1 MDLGAADVRRPGK
14 GGAMGHPGVAAPT
27 IRLLRGS
34 DIEFALVQT
43 ARERWDCTAATFALH
58 LGHDRDGC
66 FIAEVDGRPAGMV
79 TTTRYRQTG
88 WIGNLIVTP
97 ERRGLGIGSQLMAH
111 ALKHLE
117 RDGTATIRLEAD
129 PLGVNIYRRLGFE
142 DEFESP
148 RFRREPGVTTRPAS
162 VVWPGATDFDD
173 LKAFDEPHFGDDRRR
188 LLSLL
193 LEGALAAF
201 RMPEEGRPSG
211 YLIVQP
217 SANGARI
224 GPWVASN
231 TQAAGDLLENALAAF
246 GDRTVILAVP
256 GPNAACRELL
266 ASRGFIETPSSLRM
280 VRGPKAGPGKPEN
293 IYALATGAVG

>member
-1 MDLGAADVRRPGK
+1 MGRPGI
-14 GGAMGHPGVAAPT
+14 AAST
-27 IRLLRGS
+27 IRVFHGS
-34 DIEFALVQT
+34 DIEFASVQT
-43 ARERWDCTAATFALH
+43 AREGWDCTAATFALH

-66 FIAEVDGRPAGMV
+66 FIAEVGGRPAGMV

-97 ERRGLGIGSQLMAH
+97 ERRRLGIGSQLMEH
-111 ALKHLE
+111 ALRHLE
-117 RDGTATIRLEAD
+117 RAGTGTIRLEAD

-142 DEFESP
+142 DEFETP
-148 RFRREPGVTTRPAS
+148 RFRREPGGTTRPAS
-162 VVWPGATDFDD
+162 VALPGATDFDD
-173 LKAFDEPHFGDDRRR
+173 LAAFDEPHFGDDRRR
-188 LLSLL
+188 FLPLL

-201 RMPEEGRPSG
+201 RVPGKGKLAG

-231 TQAAGDLLENALAAF
+231 IQAAGELLENALAAF
-246 GDRTVILAVP
+246 GARTLILAVP
-256 GPNAACRELL
+256 GPNTACRERL

-293 IYALATGAVG
+293 IFALATGAVG